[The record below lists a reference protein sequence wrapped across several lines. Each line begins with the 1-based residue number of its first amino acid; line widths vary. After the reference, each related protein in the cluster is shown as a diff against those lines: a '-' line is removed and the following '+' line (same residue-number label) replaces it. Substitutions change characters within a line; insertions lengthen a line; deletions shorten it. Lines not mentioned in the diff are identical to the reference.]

1 MYQKRVP
8 CSKMALVPKRVDHDE
23 RRRELTGALL
33 RIAGSRGL
41 RAVTM
46 REVAA
51 EAGVS
56 VRTVQY
62 YFTDKRTLMLSG
74 LAELAARLD
83 QRVRDRAAAIGTD
96 LAPRTVLDVVLTAVL
111 PTDERSRADSLAW
124 TAYYA
129 DGLTAPEQAVN
140 AVQYPN
146 ALENWL
152 TSVVTRAQD
161 AGQIAAD
168 RDPRTEV
175 VALLALA
182 NGLTSSVLGTQ
193 RTADEAVSVVR
204 YTLDRLFVAVGG

>member
-1 MYQKRVP
+1 
-8 CSKMALVPKRVDHDE
+8 MALVPKRVDHDE

-96 LAPRTVLDVVLTAVL
+96 LAPRTVLEVVLTAIL

-140 AVQYPN
+140 GVEYPN

-161 AGQIAAD
+161 AGEIAAD

-193 RTADEAVSVVR
+193 RTAEEASTVVR
-204 YTLDRLFVAVGG
+204 YTLDRLFVAVEG

>member
-1 MYQKRVP
+1 
-8 CSKMALVPKRVDHDE
+8 MALVPKRVDHDE

-96 LAPRTVLDVVLTAVL
+96 LAPRTVLEVVLTAIL

-140 AVQYPN
+140 GVEYPN

-161 AGQIAAD
+161 AGEIAAD

-193 RTADEAVSVVR
+193 RTAEEAVTVVR
-204 YTLDRLFVAVGG
+204 YTLDRLFVAVEG

>member
-1 MYQKRVP
+1 
-8 CSKMALVPKRVDHDE
+8 MALVPKRVDHDE

-152 TSVVTRAQD
+152 TSVVTRAQH

>member
-1 MYQKRVP
+1 
-8 CSKMALVPKRVDHDE
+8 MALVPKRVDHDE

>member
-1 MYQKRVP
+1 
-8 CSKMALVPKRVDHDE
+8 MAAVPKRVDHDE
-23 RRRELTGALL
+23 RRRELTDALL

-41 RAVTM
+41 RAMTM

-56 VRTVQY
+56 LRVVQY

-83 QRVRDRAAAIGTD
+83 RRVRHRAAAIGSG
-96 LAPRTVLDVVLTAVL
+96 LPPRTVLEVVLTAIL
-111 PTDERSRADSLAW
+111 PMDEQSRADALAW

-140 AVQYPN
+140 GVQYPN

-152 TSVVTRAQD
+152 TGVVARAQE
-161 AGQIAAD
+161 AGDVAVD

-193 RTADEAVSVVR
+193 RTAEQAAEVVR
-204 YTLDRLFVAVGG
+204 YTLDRLFLPPRG

>member
-1 MYQKRVP
+1 VP
-8 CSKMALVPKRVDHDE
+8 QARVDHE
-23 RRRELTGALL
+23 
-33 RIAGSRGL
+33 
-41 RAVTM
+41 
-46 REVAA
+46 
-51 EAGVS
+51 
-56 VRTVQY
+56 
-62 YFTDKRTLMLSG
+62 
-74 LAELAARLD
+74 
-83 QRVRDRAAAIGTD
+83 
-96 LAPRTVLDVVLTAVL
+96 
-111 PTDERSRADSLAW
+111 SRAGHGLGGGPPALGPDHHVAVAVQDQGRYPDGALAW

>member
-1 MYQKRVP
+1 
-8 CSKMALVPKRVDHDE
+8 MALVPKRVDHDE
-23 RRRELTGALL
+23 RRQELTGALL

>member
-1 MYQKRVP
+1 
-8 CSKMALVPKRVDHDE
+8 MALVPKRVDHDE

-83 QRVRDRAAAIGTD
+83 QRVRDSAAAIGTD
-96 LAPRTVLDVVLTAVL
+96 LAPRTVLEVVLTAIL

-140 AVQYPN
+140 GVEYPN

-161 AGQIAAD
+161 AGEIAAD

-193 RTADEAVSVVR
+193 RTAEEASTVVR
-204 YTLDRLFVAVGG
+204 YTLDRLFVAVEG